1 MHRTYGLAPDKV
13 ELGLLLAFFIFLPL
27 YEAPKNIL
35 LCFYLLYWFIRRL
48 PVSAW
53 GSGDKVFE
61 GIIWIIFGLSL
72 ITTIY
77 NNALNLKHW
86 SDHLDWLRLGLI
98 GVATSRTSWCERTL
112 SLVFLS
118 VVVGIVLAVVEGI
131 LRGGAFPSLN
141 SVGHINQAAMYLA
154 ITFAIF
160 IGDLSRKRTIIP
172 FILRLGL
179 IFGLLALIVATGSR
193 NAFYA
198 SLGSII
204 VLIFYSVFVRSLVLG
219 RVAFLIFFVVFILI
233 LLDPNLI
240 HKQQAHLASGSFDTG
255 REGVWRAA
263 FYAID
268 LDNLL
273 LGTGIDSYGQA
284 VTKEVIRANL
294 DSPVFNSLSQNLVF
308 TDHGHNL
315 FVTWIVERGLI
326 AVGVVAYLN
335 VYLLLKGVRNLRA
348 PTSVLQNKEQK
359 GFVLLSIWIAVV
371 LLSIGNTTLHHE
383 HGLLVMAVTGILM
396 SFIHDDKVVNMP
408 T

>member
-13 ELGLLLAFFIFLPL
+13 ELGLLLAFFVFLPL

-48 PVSAW
+48 PESAW
-53 GSGDKVFE
+53 GRGDKVFE

-172 FILRLGL
+172 FILQLGI

-198 SLGSII
+198 SLGLIT
-204 VLIFYSVFVRSLVLG
+204 VFIFYSVFVRSLVSG

-233 LLDPNLI
+233 FLEPSLI
-240 HKQQAHLASGSFDTG
+240 HKQLAHLASGSFDAG

-263 FYAID
+263 FSAID

-273 LGTGIDSYGQA
+273 LGTGVDSYGQA
-284 VTKEVIRANL
+284 VTEEVIRANL
-294 DSPVFNSLSQNLVF
+294 ESPVFNSLSQNLVF
-308 TDHGHNL
+308 SDHGHNL

-326 AVGVVAYLN
+326 AVGFVAYLN

-348 PTSVLQNKEQK
+348 LTSVLQNKEQK
-359 GFVLLSIWIAVV
+359 GFALLSIWIAVV

-383 HGLLVMAVTGILM
+383 HGLLLMAVTGILM